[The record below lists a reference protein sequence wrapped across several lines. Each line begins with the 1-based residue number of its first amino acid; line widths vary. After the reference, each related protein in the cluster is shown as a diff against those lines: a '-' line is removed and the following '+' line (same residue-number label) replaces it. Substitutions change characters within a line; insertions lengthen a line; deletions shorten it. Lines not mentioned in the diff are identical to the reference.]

1 MRFSWTRQSLPMA
14 LGPSGLVRVR
24 FACDTE
30 SMSFTVVR
38 ALTCALLF
46 AIGFA
51 CVAADAAPS
60 HTAADATPLHILVD
74 PGHGGSDSGAVRG
87 PLKESVIAL
96 KVAKNL
102 AEMLKKD
109 GRFEV
114 TMTRESDRKIELD
127 QRTQIAKDVKADVLL
142 SIHLNT
148 NTDPRVH
155 GEEFYFQNQLPAD
168 EDMFFLA
175 SRENDEDESA
185 NKAGNEKLSSEN
197 DVRVILEDLGRNHR
211 IRSSGD
217 LSKVLF
223 ENWAVANGK
232 KIASRSIRQAP
243 FRVVSQVNIPS
254 VLCELGFLSNPVEG
268 PKLAEP
274 GYQAALAKSLYEG
287 LVKFKE
293 TMDKDPERALHSPA
307 Q

>member
-1 MRFSWTRQSLPMA
+1 MPTSE
-14 LGPSGLVRVR
+14 GLTGLEDRENSRDNRVMSFNLIR
-24 FACDTE
+24 AFACA
-30 SMSFTVVR
+30 VI
-38 ALTCALLF
+38 F
-46 AIGFA
+46 AIGFICIHA
-51 CVAADAAPS
+51 SAA
-60 HTAADATPLHILVD
+60 PLHILVD

-87 PLKESVIAL
+87 NLKESTIAL

-102 AEMLKKD
+102 ADLLKKD
-109 GRFEV
+109 ERFEV
-114 TMTRESDRKIELD
+114 TLSREADRKISLD
-127 QRTQIAKDVKADVLL
+127 QRTQIAKDVNADVFL

-148 NTDPRVH
+148 NNDPRVH

-168 EDMFFLA
+168 EDMLFLA
-175 SRENDEDESA
+175 SRENDEEDTDQQA
-185 NKAGNEKLSSEN
+185 TQKLSSAN

-211 IRSSGD
+211 IKSSGD

-254 VLCELGFLSNPVEG
+254 VLCELGFLSNPTEG
-268 PKLAEP
+268 PKLAE
-274 GYQAALAKSLYEG
+274 GAYQIALAKSLYDG

-293 TMDKDPERALHSPA
+293 SMDKDPERALHSPA

>member
-1 MRFSWTRQSLPMA
+1 MRLLLASILISVIASLVSTS
-14 LGPSGLVRVR
+14 LS
-24 FACDTE
+24 
-30 SMSFTVVR
+30 
-38 ALTCALLF
+38 
-46 AIGFA
+46 
-51 CVAADAAPS
+51 AA
-60 HTAADATPLHILVD
+60 PLHILVD

-87 PLKESVIAL
+87 ALKESVIAL
-96 KVAKNL
+96 KVSKLL
-102 AEMLKKD
+102 ADLLKKD
-109 GRFEV
+109 DRFQV
-114 TMTRESDRKIELD
+114 TLSRETDRKISLD

-148 NTDPRVH
+148 NTDTRAH
-155 GEEFYFQNQLPAD
+155 GEEFYFQNQLPVD
-168 EDMFFLA
+168 EDLLYLA
-175 SRENDEDESA
+175 SRENDEDESESA
-185 NKAGNEKLSSEN
+185 KTTEKLSSEN

-268 PKLAEP
+268 PKLAEAA
-274 GYQAALAKSLYEG
+274 YQTALAKSLYEG

-293 TMDKDPERALHSPA
+293 TMDKDPERALHSL
-307 Q
+307 

>member
-1 MRFSWTRQSLPMA
+1 MTFVSRISVA
-14 LGPSGLVRVR
+14 
-24 FACDTE
+24 
-30 SMSFTVVR
+30 R
-38 ALTCALLF
+38 ALF
-46 AIGFA
+46 A
-51 CVAADAAPS
+51 
-60 HTAADATPLHILVD
+60 TAALASITALTPALAAAPLHILVD
-74 PGHGGSDSGAVRG
+74 PGHGGADSGAVRG
-87 PLKESVIAL
+87 SLKESVIAL
-96 KVAKNL
+96 KVSKIL

-109 GRFEV
+109 GRFTV
-114 TMTRESDRKIELD
+114 TMTRETDRRLELD
-127 QRTQIAKDVKADVLL
+127 QRTQIAKDVKADVFL

-148 NTDPRVH
+148 NSDPRVH

-168 EDMFFLA
+168 EDMLYLA
-175 SRENDEDESA
+175 NRENERQDDDATHA
-185 NKAGNEKLSSEN
+185 NDKLSSET

-243 FRVVSQVNIPS
+243 FRVVSKVNIPS

-268 PKLAEP
+268 PKLNEP
-274 GYQAALAKSLYEG
+274 NYQTALAKSLYDG

-293 TMDKDPERALHSPA
+293 TMDKDPERALHSPP
-307 Q
+307 